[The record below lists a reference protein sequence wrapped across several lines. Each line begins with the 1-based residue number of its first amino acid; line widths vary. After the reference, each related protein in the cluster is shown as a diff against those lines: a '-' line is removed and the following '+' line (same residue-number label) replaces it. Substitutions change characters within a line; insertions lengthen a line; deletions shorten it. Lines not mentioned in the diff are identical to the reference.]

1 MLQVPDGA
9 IVQLQAFR
17 LEPKFIGEPD
27 GMYTGVQD
35 ETLRLGAETVVN
47 ELIGNIQAGLKAT
60 PTAAFVLN
68 QFAVALLQLTL
79 FDTED
84 REQACAY
91 LERIMDCV
99 GLESSNGL
107 LNNWLY
113 GFDPEDLGPKP
124 AADTLS

>member
-1 MLQVPDGA
+1 MSVPKDA
-9 IVQLQAFR
+9 AAQLQAFR
-17 LEPKFIGEPD
+17 LEPKFVGEPD
-27 GMYTGVQD
+27 GLYTGVQD
-35 ETLRLGAETVVN
+35 EPLRRDAELVVN
-47 ELIGNIQAGLKAT
+47 ALIGNIEEGLKAT
-60 PTAAFVLN
+60 PTEAFLLN

-107 LNNWLY
+107 LNNWMY
-113 GFDPEDLGPKP
+113 GFDPD
-124 AADTLS
+124 D